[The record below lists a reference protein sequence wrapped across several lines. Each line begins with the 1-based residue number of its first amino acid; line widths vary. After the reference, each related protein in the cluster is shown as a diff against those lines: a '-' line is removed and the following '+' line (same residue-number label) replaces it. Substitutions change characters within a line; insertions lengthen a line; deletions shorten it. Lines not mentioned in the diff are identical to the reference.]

1 MLTISLRQLDV
12 DGNGYFTRVPY
23 THDVTTTDKELF
35 CKLTKLNFRSS
46 TCIDFQTAMFIFQKI
61 QGKLPAIDDIL
72 AQMKNHITTGR
83 EYIWV
88 IDDENILI
96 TGENDTTIDFKSTNE
111 QIINSNRKTEI
122 KRRKLI

>member
-1 MLTISLRQLDV
+1 MLTISLRQLDI

-35 CKLTKLNFRSS
+35 CRLTKLNFRSS
-46 TCIDFQTAMFIFQKI
+46 ICIDFQTAMFIFQKI
-61 QGKLPAIDDIL
+61 QGKLSAIDDIL
-72 AQMKNHITTGR
+72 NQMKHHITTGR

-88 IDDENILI
+88 IDGENILI
-96 TGENDTTIDFKSTNE
+96 NGENDTTIDRKPANE
-111 QIINSNRKTEI
+111 QSINNTVKTEI